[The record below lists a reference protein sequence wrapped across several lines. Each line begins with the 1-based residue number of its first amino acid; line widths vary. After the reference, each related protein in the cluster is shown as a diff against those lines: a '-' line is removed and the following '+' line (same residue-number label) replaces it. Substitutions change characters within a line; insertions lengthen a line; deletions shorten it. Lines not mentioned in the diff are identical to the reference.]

1 VAASLFV
8 WLIFLRLIAHQQE
21 RGNFNANSEWTA
33 DSQKEVRCCSGTETG
48 LGVAY
53 NPDVFLSRGAQ
64 LPSTEET
71 ARERSPHSPTD
82 LPGELELYY
91 NPTDRYQAA
100 VCPLPLLAQIGVR
113 RRSSIS
119 PATAGVDVSAR
130 SVVCFDFRAVRPLPP
145 GFSFVQPS
153 FLANKLDTLA
163 RTLSF
168 ASRNHTGNNLSV
180 VIVYFPPPLE
190 NSKTAGSAMV

>member
-1 VAASLFV
+1 MAASLFV
-8 WLIFLRLIAHQQE
+8 WLILLRLIAHQQE
-21 RGNFNANSEWTA
+21 RGNLNANSEWTA
-33 DSQKEVRCCSGTETG
+33 DSKNEARCCSGTARTETG
-48 LGVAY
+48 LGVVDNTY
-53 NPDVFLSRGAQ
+53 VFLSRGAQ

-119 PATAGVDVSAR
+119 PATAGVAVSAR

-145 GFSFVQPS
+145 GFSFVQR
-153 FLANKLDTLA
+153 K
-163 RTLSF
+163 
-168 ASRNHTGNNLSV
+168 
-180 VIVYFPPPLE
+180 
-190 NSKTAGSAMV
+190 